1 MKLTLISI
9 KKKVLE
15 IDNLEQA
22 IIPTKAGEITVL
34 SSHVPLISA
43 LRPGI
48 LKLKFGGKEEKYAIW
63 GWVLETDGVNLSIMA
78 DMVDDWAWLNLEEIK
93 AKKEEAKK
101 LMNEMSST
109 WKKIDM
115 DRYIELEMEYLRE
128 SAKEQLAIW

>member
-1 MKLTLISI
+1 MKLTLISV

-48 LKLKFGGKEEKYAIW
+48 LKLKFEGNVEKFAIGG
-63 GWVLETDGVNLSIMA
+63 
-78 DMVDDWAWLNLEEIK
+78 
-93 AKKEEAKK
+93 
-101 LMNEMSST
+101 
-109 WKKIDM
+109 
-115 DRYIELEMEYLRE
+115 
-128 SAKEQLAIW
+128 

>member
-1 MKLTLISI
+1 MKLTLISV

-48 LKLKFGGKEEKYAIW
+48 LKLKFGGNVEKFAIG
-63 GWVLETDGVNLSIMA
+63 GWIIETDWANLTIIA
-78 DMVDDWAWLNLEEIK
+78 DMVDDWAGLNLEEIK
-93 AKKEEAKK
+93 AKKVEAKK
-101 LMNEMSST
+101 LMEEMSSSG
-109 WKKIDM
+109 KKMDM
-115 DRYIELEMEYLRE
+115 DRYIELELEYLKE
-128 SAKEQLAIW
+128 SAMEQLAIW

>member
-1 MKLTLISI
+1 MKLTLISV

-48 LKLKFGGKEEKYAIW
+48 LKLKFEGNVEKFAIGGGVI
-63 GWVLETDGVNLSIMA
+63 ETDGTNLTIIA
-78 DMVDDWAWLNLEEIK
+78 DMVDDGAGLNLEEIK
-93 AKKEEAKK
+93 AKKDEAKK
-101 LMNEMSST
+101 LMEEMSASE
-109 WKKIDM
+109 KKMDM
-115 DRYIELEMEYLRE
+115 DRYIELELEYLKE
-128 SAKEQLAIW
+128 SAKEQLAIG